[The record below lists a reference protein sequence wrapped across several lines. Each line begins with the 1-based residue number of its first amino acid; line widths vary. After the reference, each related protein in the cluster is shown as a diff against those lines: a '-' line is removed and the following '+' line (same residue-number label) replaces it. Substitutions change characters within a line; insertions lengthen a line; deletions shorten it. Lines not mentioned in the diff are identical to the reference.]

1 MQNLLVTM
9 LLILTSSTSVYCQG
23 FGSSWNP
30 FKRPAYAPLSRTLPP
45 VVAVSNSSVKLDIKS
60 TGSAPQEVVS
70 ILSTQIKGEISG
82 AARTSNIRWN
92 DINPDITI
100 RCVVTGFELVEQ
112 NRVEGTGS
120 NGRAI
125 LAVIGNIFATIEV
138 FNHRANPPAVIHGS
152 NITHKYEEEF
162 DVKTGKAT
170 SWNLFQKA
178 DRIPTHQERIALL
191 TQFLARRVAQRIVP
205 IEDTFYVPLVFGGEF
220 KEARSLA
227 ESQRWGDMVTLAK
240 TMKQFDKPTDNSYIH
255 YTRGLAEEAVA
266 YTKLSDPNM
275 IQETLGI
282 ALSEYSK
289 ARKLNPKDV
298 RFIQAEIRARESLEQ
313 YEALTNPI
321 IEFGAPEPGGSDTKT
336 VSDVFD
342 NSYLIQQ
349 KSAGRSDDY
358 LMNRIKTVATP
369 QFDDSPNG
377 EDELFRNGM
386 SEAVVLAVSQRMAA
400 VRAEGKTSPVPS
412 APKPASAAKGKR
424 ND

>member
-1 MQNLLVTM
+1 MQSLYITM
-9 LLILTSSTSVYCQG
+9 LLVLISSTCVYGQG
-23 FGSSWNP
+23 FGNPWNP
-30 FKRPAYAPLSRTLPP
+30 LRRPTFAPLSRTLPP
-45 VVAVSNSSVKLDIKS
+45 VVAVSDSSVKLDIKS
-60 TGSAPQEVVS
+60 TGSTPQEVVS

-92 DINPDITI
+92 DTNPDLTI

-138 FNHRANPPAVIHGS
+138 FNHRATPPAVIHGS

-162 DVKTGKAT
+162 DVKTGKAS
-170 SWNLFQKA
+170 SWNPFQKA
-178 DRIPTHQERIALL
+178 DRIPTNQERIAML

-205 IEDTFYVPLVFGGEF
+205 IEDTFYVPLVLGGPF

-227 ESQRWGDMVTLAK
+227 ESQRWGDMVTVAK
-240 TMKQFDKPTDNSYIH
+240 TMKQFDKPADNAYIH
-255 YTRGLAEEAVA
+255 YTRGLAEEAMA

-275 IQETLGI
+275 IQESLGI

-289 ARKLNPKDV
+289 ARKLQPKEV
-298 RFIQAEIRARESLEQ
+298 RFLQAEIRARESLEQ
-313 YEALTNPI
+313 YEALTNPPDPV
-321 IEFGAPEPGGSDTKT
+321 EKPDGPEPKA

-349 KSAGRSDDY
+349 KSAGRSDEY
-358 LMNRIKTVATP
+358 LMNRIRTVADP
-369 QFDDSPNG
+369 KFDDSPKG
-377 EDELFRNGM
+377 EEELFNNGM
-386 SEAVVLAVSQRMAA
+386 SEAVVLAVSERMAA
-400 VRAEGKTSPVPS
+400 IRAGAKTAPAPS
-412 APKPASAAKGKR
+412 APKPASPAKGK
-424 ND
+424 NNE